1 MQNFAKSNFV
11 KTVLRGNRGM
21 QGMKC
26 FWQRGIQKVFCNV
39 TTHCKMKIASWRSK
53 DFGYSDTTPNL
64 CYLQC
69 LSGCLGTKTLIILLV
84 LLIEIFYF
92 MKTLEPMSQS
102 INSYRAAKINF
113 ESFQSLKSAKNSY
126 LATATKPSIQA

>member
-11 KTVLRGNRGM
+11 KTVLRGNTGR
-21 QGMKC
+21 GMKC

-102 INSYRAAKINF
+102 IRRACTPLDHQTIVLVMLVSNLNSQNSPFCKR
-113 ESFQSLKSAKNSY
+113 SLSD
-126 LATATKPSIQA
+126 